1 MTKIRLVD
9 QGVIYRN
16 PNPGYEFHFA
26 CHSHLVQ
33 LTPQELLCT
42 FQRGQALYSLD
53 SVMMQARS
61 TDGGRTWQ
69 SEGLIHDSSG
79 DDRAYSYHAPVSCR
93 LPDGSLVMTAQRWDR
108 SDPTHP
114 VFNQQTGGILPA
126 DTLLYRSGDKGA
138 SWSGPQVLQVPEG
151 MVITP
156 SCSIV
161 VLSNG
166 QWFQAF
172 DQWHAYHD
180 PGPYKPRT
188 VGLFSSDE
196 GRSWLDPVTFGVG
209 SGTGKGH
216 WHGRVI
222 RQRDD
227 SLFALFWTADLKSGK
242 NLTLHASTGTPD
254 GRQWSDP
261 VPTNIPGQT
270 NWAVDLGGGRM
281 AVVYTVRETH
291 PPGFFA
297 ACSEDGGLTW
307 DLDNQIQVWDA
318 TGRDKIGTDAP
329 ESYPR
334 SHDTIAFGAPMAIR
348 LADGD
353 ILATFW
359 CTEVSVTQIRFARLK
374 VE

>member
-1 MTKIRLVD
+1 MANIRLVD
-9 QGVIYRN
+9 EGVIYRN

-42 FQRGQALYSLD
+42 FQCGQALYSVD

-61 TDGGRTWQ
+61 TDGGRRWRN
-69 SEGLIHDSSG
+69 EGLIHDPSG
-79 DDRAYSYHAPVSCR
+79 DNRVYSYHAPVCSH
-93 LPDGSLVMTAQRWDR
+93 LPGDSLLMTAQRWGR

-114 VFNQQTGGILPA
+114 LFNEHTGGIHPA
-126 DTLLYRSGDKGA
+126 ETIFYRSNDKGA
-138 SWSGPQVLQVPEG
+138 SWSGPQILQGPEG

-156 SCSIV
+156 SCSMV

-166 QWFQAF
+166 DWFQAF
-172 DQWHAYHD
+172 DEWHAYHA

-188 VGLFSSDE
+188 VGLFSSDQ
-196 GRSWLDPVTFGVG
+196 GQNWGDPVIFGNGGDV
-209 SGTGKGH
+209 GKGH
-216 WHGRVI
+216 WHGRII
-222 RQRDD
+222 RQQDD
-227 SLFALFWTADLKSGK
+227 RLFGLFWTADLGSGK
-242 NLTLHASTGTPD
+242 NLTLHVSHGTPD
-254 GRQWSDP
+254 GRQWSNP
-261 VPTNIPGQT
+261 KPTNIPGQT

-281 AVVYTVRETH
+281 AVIYTVRETL

-297 ACSEDGGLTW
+297 ACSEDEGLNW
-307 DLDNQIQVWDA
+307 NLDNQIQVWDA
-318 TGRDKIGTDAP
+318 TGRDKIGTDAS

-334 SHDTIAFGAPMAIR
+334 SHDTIAFGAPMATV
-348 LADGD
+348 LSDGD

-359 CTEVSVTQIRFARLK
+359 CTEVSVTQIRFVRLR